1 MNFKN
6 SENLHDSDR
15 EDEDGIDQ
23 SLNLGKNNEDFS
35 SIFNID
41 QQIEDT
47 DRLPIYKN
55 NDFPSIFNRDHQIE
69 DIDILQNCKN
79 NDDFTSF
86 DIRFKHL
93 QYIENMNDDPM
104 ISVRYMSEDKEIKE
118 ENEQNPNDKA
128 LDEINTLEN
137 KVTSNKTTNKINII
151 EKINPSFGPENE
163 FICKKRKESFSIDN
177 SNEKNKENS
186 PNKKESIKPYFK
198 VIKQKEKNPQ
208 ANNSSLQLEIKSF
221 HTLFNTYFKYLVEE
235 GNSFNVSVFDKKVG
249 PNGYYIS
256 SDFTQLNLKVEKNS
270 LKLNEKIS
278 KYIKKEKLEKIKKK
292 KLSLD
297 VLSLTCRELI
307 YMFYG
312 YIFENKEYF
321 EKNETIKKL
330 NNKFLRIRKYP
341 LIGFKNGKSDEK
353 YKFGYFKYYD

>member
-1 MNFKN
+1 MVFWDKFCIYSILLMTTFSVSLKSFPNKTN
-6 SENLHDSDR
+6 PPGNLVVISESFVSL
-15 EDEDGIDQ
+15 
-23 SLNLGKNNEDFS
+23 LNLGKNNEDFS

-55 NDFPSIFNRDHQIE
+55 NDFPSIFNTDHQIE

-163 FICKKRKESFSIDN
+163 FICKKRK
-177 SNEKNKENS
+177 KNWNR
-186 PNKKESIKPYFK
+186 
-198 VIKQKEKNPQ
+198 
-208 ANNSSLQLEIKSF
+208 
-221 HTLFNTYFKYLVEE
+221 T
-235 GNSFNVSVFDKKVG
+235 
-249 PNGYYIS
+249 
-256 SDFTQLNLKVEKNS
+256 
-270 LKLNEKIS
+270 
-278 KYIKKEKLEKIKKK
+278 
-292 KLSLD
+292 
-297 VLSLTCRELI
+297 
-307 YMFYG
+307 
-312 YIFENKEYF
+312 
-321 EKNETIKKL
+321 
-330 NNKFLRIRKYP
+330 
-341 LIGFKNGKSDEK
+341 
-353 YKFGYFKYYD
+353 